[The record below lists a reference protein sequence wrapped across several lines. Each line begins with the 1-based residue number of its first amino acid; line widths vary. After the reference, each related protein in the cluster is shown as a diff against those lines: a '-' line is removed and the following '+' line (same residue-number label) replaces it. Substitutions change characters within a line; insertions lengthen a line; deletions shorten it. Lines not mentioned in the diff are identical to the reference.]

1 MERNSPLLQAVKSAL
16 EPGVNK
22 DDDEMVNM
30 MSSEVRSAVISY
42 DQMSYLL
49 TIMITV
55 SIISILILLFSVTV
69 IIGFL
74 WYTRRLLNSKC
85 GCSNLQSANN
95 NIPYQ
100 QQLIAHPGYQNFRGQ
115 LTMSSPGPGQHQ
127 PRHENIYSQK
137 NIYRP
142 NKNVTVN
149 PLSRPH
155 NNQFGSR
162 RNLVPSINPSL
173 AVERSL
179 DNSISSTDYDINQK
193 NQTLREPPSDPIY
206 AEIKVK
212 ESKDP
217 DNNVQEQTQQSNS
230 SKTATKQNKTDQH
243 REPNG
248 KKEIEY
254 WQITAKEVVKF
265 RPCTETFIL
274 RE

>member
-1 MERNSPLLQAVKSAL
+1 MKIFDN
-16 EPGVNK
+16 
-22 DDDEMVNM
+22 
-30 MSSEVRSAVISY
+30 I
-42 DQMSYLL
+42 
-49 TIMITV
+49 IV
-55 SIISILILLFSVTV
+55 SR
-69 IIGFL
+69 
-74 WYTRRLLNSKC
+74 YTRRLLNSKC

-100 QQLIAHPGYQNFRGQ
+100 QQLIAHPGFQNFSRGQ

-179 DNSISSTDYDINQK
+179 DNSISSTDYDINQASQTQ
-193 NQTLREPPSDPIY
+193 NQASRPKTKPLDPKSGLSDP
-206 AEIKVK
+206 
-212 ESKDP
+212 
-217 DNNVQEQTQQSNS
+217 
-230 SKTATKQNKTDQH
+230 
-243 REPNG
+243 
-248 KKEIEY
+248 
-254 WQITAKEVVKF
+254 KF
-265 RPCTETFIL
+265 RPSKPKINSL
-274 RE
+274 RP

>member
-1 MERNSPLLQAVKSAL
+1 
-16 EPGVNK
+16 
-22 DDDEMVNM
+22 
-30 MSSEVRSAVISY
+30 
-42 DQMSYLL
+42 
-49 TIMITV
+49 MITV
-55 SIISILILLFSVTV
+55 SVISILILLFSVTV

-100 QQLIAHPGYQNFRGQ
+100 QQLIAHPGFQNFSRDQ
-115 LTMSSPGPGQHQ
+115 MTMSSPGPGQHQ

-162 RNLVPSINPSL
+162 KNLVPSINPSL

-212 ESKDP
+212 
-217 DNNVQEQTQQSNS
+217 QY
-230 SKTATKQNKTDQH
+230 KTDQK

-254 WQITAKEVVKF
+254 WQITAK
-265 RPCTETFIL
+265 
-274 RE
+274 